1 MVVNMRIEHEI
12 HIDAEPADVFAV
24 LSDPKRLSDWQP
36 TTVAVRRQR
45 QGPLGLGER
54 FEEVHKGL
62 GRELTSTVEVA
73 AYDAPRLFALRM
85 VSGAL
90 PLDGRWEL
98 ERRGSAT
105 RLRFIGE
112 ADARGRCV
120 SPSRCSR
127 ASSAATTSAS
137 RIFSKSPQ
145 RRRRRARVVSGDSPR
160 RSGMPRL
167 EACRRSVAHVEIEAG
182 G

>member
-24 LSDPKRLSDWQP
+24 LSDPERLSDWQP

-73 AYDAPRLFALRM
+73 AYDPPRLFALHL
-85 VSGAL
+85 VSGAV

-98 ERRGSAT
+98 EPSRGGT
-105 RLRFIGE
+105 RLRFVGE
-112 ADARGRCV
+112 GDVRGPMRLAKPVLARQFRSYHKRLKSLVERGR
-120 SPSRCSR
+120 
-127 ASSAATTSAS
+127 
-137 RIFSKSPQ
+137 
-145 RRRRRARVVSGDSPR
+145 
-160 RSGMPRL
+160 
-167 EACRRSVAHVEIEAG
+167 
-182 G
+182 